1 MAYAN
6 KIIEYAHKIEKNT
19 ADFTVKDLQAFMKIW
34 MKEKSSVTPEQRTV
48 YNQDVAAMKIWRE
61 NEKMAKHTT
70 GKFKDAQMSR
80 LSELGIESPIN
91 DGKEEIIIHAEEVVC
106 DMGLTRA
113 DVIAL
118 QWALSKIFEDYDLTN
133 SEMEVPLKALLESL
147 ESI

>member
-1 MAYAN
+1 
-6 KIIEYAHKIEKNT
+6 
-19 ADFTVKDLQAFMKIW
+19 
-34 MKEKSSVTPEQRTV
+34 
-48 YNQDVAAMKIWRE
+48 MKIWRE